1 MLMVQ
6 VSMSLVGA
14 TKLEGK
20 EQDIQFIVELVH
32 YESEQVLLKKASLF
46 LTLIKQ
52 RKS

>member
-14 TKLEGK
+14 TKLEEK
-20 EQDIQFIVELVH
+20 AQDIQFIVEVAH
-32 YESEQVLLKKASLF
+32 SRSEQVLLKKASFF